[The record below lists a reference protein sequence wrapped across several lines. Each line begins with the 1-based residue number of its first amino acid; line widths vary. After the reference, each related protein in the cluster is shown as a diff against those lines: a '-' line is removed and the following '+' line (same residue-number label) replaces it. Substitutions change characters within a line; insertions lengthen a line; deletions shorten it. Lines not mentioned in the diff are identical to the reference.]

1 MKAIEFPQQHGIVA
15 KDQPE
20 YIPLPAH
27 YKIEP
32 VKFKDADGNEIVK
45 DTIMELTVCFQLEPE
60 EIAQVI
66 ATKKIWYT
74 QCVWGQNM
82 QPIRMSVLSPFE
94 PTPAEYG
101 SYSTDDDPAFGL
113 PEHVVSTIKRAVI
126 EMNETNYASVCES
139 LLLYIGLL
147 KSKPLPTQAAPDQ
160 SRVVTLIQNNSE
172 AFRNWAENIEGYEI
186 IGMGHGT
193 GVYLEQSETRFSLL
207 KKWDAYERANN
218 PKYKNP

>member
-32 VKFKDADGNEIVK
+32 VKFKDADGNEVVK
-45 DTIMELTVCFQLEPE
+45 DTIMELTACFQLEPE

-66 ATKKIWYT
+66 ATGKIWYT

-94 PTPAEYG
+94 ETTVLGIGWQEAIRKKVKDFFNGIAEQ
-101 SYSTDDDPAFGL
+101 DLVNEA
-113 PEHVVSTIKRAVI
+113 KRALI
-126 EMNETNYASVCES
+126 EELNAS
-139 LLLYIGLL
+139 LYFNQTV
-147 KSKPLPTQAAPDQ
+147 PTQAAP
-160 SRVVTLIQNNSE
+160 
-172 AFRNWAENIEGYEI
+172 
-186 IGMGHGT
+186 
-193 GVYLEQSETRFSLL
+193 EQSTITRQFEAL
-207 KKWDAYERANN
+207 KNDTEYR
-218 PKYKNP
+218 